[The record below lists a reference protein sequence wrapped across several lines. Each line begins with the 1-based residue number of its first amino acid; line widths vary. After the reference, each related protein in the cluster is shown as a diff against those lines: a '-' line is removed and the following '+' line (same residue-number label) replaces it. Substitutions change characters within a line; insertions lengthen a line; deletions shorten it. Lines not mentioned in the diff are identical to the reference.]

1 MAAPQKTPPP
11 HRRTGFEVAGWDGA
25 RWILEGVF
33 ESGAE
38 AASQAKLV
46 LTRRLGVK
54 VTEEVFNAA
63 EGVFKSRVVFTE
75 FRGNEPGP
83 RPEKGKKP
91 AEPVAPA
98 RAGGPA
104 APSSRTRTP
113 RSTSRL
119 PRSSSRSWR
128 CSSPSSAER
137 GPALGY
143 SQVKSGSLA
152 SRAGPI

>member
-1 MAAPQKTPPP
+1 MQATQKAFPPA

-46 LTRRLGVK
+46 LARRHGVR

-75 FRGNEPGP
+75 FRGPEPQAP
-83 RPEKGKKP
+83 SALAKKKP
-91 AEPVAPA
+91 EVVP
-98 RAGGPA
+98 
-104 APSSRTRTP
+104 P
-113 RSTSRL
+113 RSTRRTEL
-119 PRSSSRSWR
+119 LAGGETALYL
-128 CSSPSSAER
+128 SAA
-137 GPALGY
+137 ALAV
-143 SQVKSGSLA
+143 SILALFFSLV
-152 SRAGPI
+152 R